1 MTGSK
6 DGYEEGWTNIRN
18 SPTDECKKLMDIW
31 PEKLMVKDKPMQE
44 WKKET
49 DGLMWKGRKD
59 ILMDGHNFLTP
70 VLELF
75 WNFWT

>member
-31 PEKLMVKDKPMQE
+31 SEKLMVKDKPMQE
-44 WKKET
+44 
-49 DGLMWKGRKD
+49 
-59 ILMDGHNFLTP
+59 
-70 VLELF
+70 
-75 WNFWT
+75 